1 MTEQHQDQISA
12 ARKQAAQF
20 HDIGFRRACRLVKE
34 RLKQCAAQLRQLGQN
49 AYDEGYPERKLAW
62 MEASS
67 RVLTEARV
75 VGDLEV
81 KKLAPDTQSS
91 FKLEAAE

>member
-20 HDIGFRRACRLVKE
+20 YDSGFRSACFLVKN
-34 RLKQCAAQLRQLGQN
+34 RLKQFAAQLRQLGQD
-49 AYDEGYPERKLAW
+49 AYDAGYPERKLAW

-67 RVLTEARV
+67 RVLTEARA
-75 VGDLEV
+75 VGELEA
-81 KKLAPDTQSS
+81 KKPAPVTQAS
-91 FKLEAAE
+91 FDLEAAE

>member
-1 MTEQHQDQISA
+1 MTEQHQDRISA

-34 RLKQCAAQLRQLGQN
+34 RLKQCSAHFRQLGQD
-49 AYDEGYPERKLAW
+49 AYDEGYPDRKLAW

-67 RVLTEARV
+67 RVLTEARAI
-75 VGDLEV
+75 GGLED
-81 KKLAPDTQSS
+81 KKPVPATQSS
-91 FKLEAAE
+91 FDLEAAE